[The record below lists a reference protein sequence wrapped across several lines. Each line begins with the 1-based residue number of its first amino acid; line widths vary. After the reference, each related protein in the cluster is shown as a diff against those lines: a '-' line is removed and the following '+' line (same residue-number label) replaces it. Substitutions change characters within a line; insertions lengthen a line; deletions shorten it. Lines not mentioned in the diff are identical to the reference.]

1 MKEAQHILSDY
12 PDKQHLEQLFFHKVL
27 KLVNYEISNYIGI
40 LGSLRAEN
48 YQSSKVHLKFDEHLV
63 LK

>member
-12 PDKQHLEQLFFHKVL
+12 PDKQHLEQLFFRKGF
-27 KLVNYEISNYIGI
+27 KLVNCEISNYIGI
-40 LGSLRAEN
+40 LGTLRAEN
-48 YQSSKVHLKFDEHLV
+48 YQSSKVHLKFDKHLV